1 MPAAESD
8 QQGDGQLATAI
19 STMVVRVLREHT
31 GRGPTKSRTHLIDD
45 LVCVVVQDI
54 LTRAERTLVAGGLTA
69 LVVSAR
75 KALHDAMRAELTAG
89 VEELTGRGVL
99 ACFSDNVFDPDMT
112 LQAFLLA
119 PAAGASRAR
128 SARRA
133 VA

>member
-1 MPAAESD
+1 MPDADSD
-8 QQGDGQLATAI
+8 QQGEGQLATAI

-54 LTRAERTLVAGGLTA
+54 LTRAEHTLVASGLTS
-69 LVVSAR
+69 LVLTAR
-75 KALHDAMRAELTAG
+75 KALHDTMCEDLVAG
-89 VEELTGRGVL
+89 VEAIPGRSVI

-119 PAAGASRAR
+119 PQAGASRSRPSR
-128 SARRA
+128 SIAA
-133 VA
+133 

>member
-54 LTRAERTLVAGGLTA
+54 LTRAERTLVASGLTSHVMA
-69 LVVSAR
+69 AR
-75 KALHDAMRAELTAG
+75 KALHDAMRVELIAG
-89 VEELTGRGVL
+89 VEKLTGRSVL
-99 ACFSDNVFDPDMT
+99 AVFSDNVFDPDMT
-112 LQAFLLA
+112 LAAFLLA
-119 PAAGASRAR
+119 PLAGASRSR

-133 VA
+133 AA